1 MVPFLFRIRAINKIF
16 AMGYL
21 KFPKSYLD
29 KGLLFFAVF
38 AFLFD
43 GISAKSVR
51 TLSLEPNGGNIVQ
64 DVVYA
69 YQLFYDD
76 LNRLNCLGTL
86 NLSVSLPAN
95 AQAFIVERTNDYDL
109 DPDHLRFTIKSG
121 YPSTTT
127 NVSISNVYW
136 GTYFRVCAV
145 SADGSREY
153 TPIYAINDYIDNE
166 DLESLMQLSS
176 VESVDDGSI
185 DLVVKNKELR
195 VEVPNSVSL
204 VVSDLNGKQLFAGN
218 VHKSRT
224 IPLDG
229 ISHPFIIVTY
239 ISSNIKTTKKYLIQ

>member
-1 MVPFLFRIRAINKIF
+1 
-16 AMGYL
+16 MGYL

-51 TLSLEPNGGNIVQ
+51 TLSLEPNDEYIIQ

-76 LNRLNCLGTL
+76 SNRLNCFGTL
-86 NLSVSLPAN
+86 DLSVSLPADV
-95 AQAFIVERTNDYDL
+95 QTFIVERTNHNDL

-121 YPSTTT
+121 YPSTT

-176 VESVDDGSI
+176 VESMDDGSI

-195 VEVPNSVSL
+195 VEAPNSVSL
-204 VVSDLNGKQLFAGN
+204 VVSDLNGKQLFAGD

>member
-16 AMGYL
+16 VMGYL
-21 KFPKSYLD
+21 KFPKLYLN
-29 KGLLFFAVF
+29 KGLLFSAVF

-51 TLSLEPNGGNIVQ
+51 TLSLEPNGGNMVQ

-86 NLSVSLPAN
+86 NLSVSLPADV
-95 AQAFIVERTNDYDL
+95 QTFIVERTNHNDL
-109 DPDHLRFTIKSG
+109 DSDNLRFTIKSG
-121 YPSTTT
+121 YPSTA

-185 DLVVKNKELR
+185 DLVVKDKELR

>member
-1 MVPFLFRIRAINKIF
+1 MD
-16 AMGYL
+16 YL

-51 TLSLEPNGGNIVQ
+51 TLSLEPNGEYIIQ

-76 LNRLNCLGTL
+76 LNRLNCFGTL
-86 NLSVSLPAN
+86 NLSVSLPADV
-95 AQAFIVERTNDYDL
+95 QTFIVERTNHNDI
-109 DPDHLRFTIKSG
+109 DPDHLHFTIKSG
-121 YPSTTT
+121 YPSTT

-136 GTYFRVCAV
+136 GTYFRVCTI

-176 VESVDDGSI
+176 VESMDDGSI

-204 VVSDLNGKQLFAGN
+204 VVSDLNGKQLFAGD